1 MTYFG
6 EADPVHPESA
16 RIRILHVDDQQDFCD
31 LTAEFLKRER
41 DEFEVVTET
50 SAAEGFDRLVS
61 ERIDC
66 VVSDYDMPGRNG
78 LEFLE
83 EVRSADDD
91 LPFILFTGKG
101 SEEIASEAISAGVT
115 DYLQKGTGTDQYT
128 VLANRIENAVDQS
141 RSREALEASQRRL
154 SLFVE
159 QSPLGVI
166 EWDDNFDIVGVNEAA
181 EEILGYTEAEL
192 LGCSWERIVP
202 DSAADSVAE
211 TVDQLFEKAGGYHSI
226 NENVRKDGD
235 RRICEW
241 YNRFVT
247 DETGDIAAFFSQFQ
261 DITERKE
268 REAQLEQSTARLNA
282 LFDNSPVMINIHDG
296 AGNIIH
302 PNPPFCENTGYTESE
317 LTGTKVWEI
326 DQEIDS
332 DEARSLWES
341 MAVGEKRELEGS
353 YQRRDGSTFPVEV
366 HIRRLALEGEDRFMV
381 ISRDIT
387 ARKERERE
395 LERYEAIVEKSD
407 DGMYVFDEDG
417 RFEFVNQRV
426 VDVSGI
432 PLEGWIDEHFSI
444 HSDLGT
450 LTETE
455 VASVEEG
462 LTAIVDGES
471 DEEVVELSPDVP
483 TGIEALELRLTP
495 LHTDGGDT
503 CVIGYSRDI
512 SEHASHKTKLE
523 RLQQQAQ
530 VLMTTSTVE
539 ETTQIAVDTA
549 QELLGA
555 ELSGFHRLSD
565 DGQRLELVTDTT
577 EIESAFDSLP
587 GYDRTDTEDP
597 VGTVVWEAFDAGE
610 PVVVDDTSTHA
621 ELAGN
626 TPAGSGI
633 IYPISDQGVFIVSA
647 TEAHAFD
654 ETDKNFIDILVA
666 TLTAALQRVSRE
678 SLIRERERELRET
691 KERLDLA
698 LEGTNTGIWEWNL
711 ETDEVNW
718 SETMERDVGLD
729 PGTFDGTIEAVE
741 KRVHPDDWK
750 TVRDAFEQARESDG
764 LYEAEF
770 RLQHEDGSVIWSNV
784 RGRLVER
791 RDGADR
797 LIGVHQN
804 ITDRKEREQEL
815 ERQNRRLKEFSS
827 VVSHDLRNPLSVADG
842 RLELARRECDC
853 DHLDAIENALDRME
867 RIIDEVLGLAREGE
881 DIGATDPVDLR
892 DAVESAWTIVADV
905 NDRVDLVALDEN
917 ADLPTIEADY
927 NRLCQLLENLFR
939 NSIDHGGEDLTITVG
954 TVDDG
959 FYIED
964 DGPGI
969 PEQDREQVF
978 EAGYST
984 SPDGTGLGLRI
995 VEQIVEAH
1003 DWKIRITDGTDG
1015 GARFEIT
1022 GIEGTDGQN

>member
-1 MTYFG
+1 MDYFG
-6 EADPVHPESA
+6 ETDPVHPEPA
-16 RIRILHVDDQQDFCD
+16 RIRVLHVDDQPDLCD
-31 LTAEFLKRER
+31 LTAEFLERER
-41 DEFEVVTET
+41 DTFQVVTET
-50 SAAEGFDRLVS
+50 SAEDGFDRLVS
-61 ERIDC
+61 EEIDC
-66 VVSDYDMPGRNG
+66 VVSDYDMPGCNG

-83 EVRSADDD
+83 QVRTECDG

-166 EWDDNFDIVGVNEAA
+166 EWDDNFDIVGVNDAA
-181 EEILGYTEAEL
+181 EEILGYAESEL
-192 LGCSWERIVP
+192 LGCSWERLVP
-202 DSAADSVAE
+202 DSAAGTVAE
-211 TVDQLFEKAGGYHSI
+211 TVDQLLETAGGYHSV

-241 YNRFVT
+241 YNRIVT
-247 DETGDIAAFFSQFQ
+247 DETDELVAIFSQFR

-296 AGNIIH
+296 AGNIIK
-302 PNPPFCENTGYTESE
+302 PNPPFCEKTGYTETE
-317 LTGTKVWEI
+317 LTDMTVWEI
-326 DQEIDS
+326 DQEIDPG
-332 DEARSLWES
+332 EARSLWES
-341 MAVGEKRELEGS
+341 MAVGERRELEGV

-387 ARKERERE
+387 ERKERERE
-395 LERYEAIVEKSD
+395 LERYEAIVEKAD

-432 PLEGWIDEHFSI
+432 PLEGWIDEHLSI
-444 HSDLGT
+444 HTDLGT
-450 LTETE
+450 LTGTE
-455 VASVEEG
+455 VASVKEG
-462 LTAIVDGES
+462 IAAIVDGES

-483 TGIEALELRLTP
+483 TGIDTLELRLTP
-495 LHTDGGDT
+495 LYTGEGDT

-512 SEHASHKTKLE
+512 SEHAAHKTKLE

-539 ETTQIAVDTA
+539 ETAQVAVDTA

-565 DGQRLELVTDTT
+565 DGQRLELVTDTA
-577 EIESAFDSLP
+577 EIETAFDTVP
-587 GYDRTDTEDP
+587 GYDRTDTADP
-597 VGTVVWEAFDAGE
+597 VGAVVWDAFDTGE
-610 PVVVDDTSTHA
+610 TVGIDDTSTHA
-621 ELAGN
+621 EFAGN
-626 TPAGSGI
+626 TPAGSGM
-633 IYPISDQGVFIVSA
+633 IYPIPDQGVFIVSA
-647 TEAHAFD
+647 TEANAFD
-654 ETDKNFIDILVA
+654 ETDKNFMDILVA
-666 TLTAALQRVSRE
+666 TLTTALQRVSRE

-698 LEGTNTGIWEWNL
+698 VEGTNTGIWEWNL
-711 ETDEVNW
+711 ETDEINW
-718 SETMERDVGLD
+718 SGSLERDIGLD
-729 PGTFDGTIEAVE
+729 PGTFDGTIEAVMQ
-741 KRVHPDDWK
+741 RVHPDD
-750 TVRDAFEQARESDG
+750 RERIQEAIEQALENDG
-764 LYEAEF
+764 LYRAEI
-770 RLQHEDGSVIWSNV
+770 RLQHEDGGIIWSDV
-784 RGRLVER
+784 RGRLAEH
-791 RDGADR
+791 DDSADR

-804 ITDRKEREQEL
+804 ITDRKEREREL

-827 VVSHDLRNPLSVADG
+827 IVSHDLRNPLNVANG
-842 RLELARRECDC
+842 RLELARRESDC
-853 DHLDAIENALDRME
+853 DHLDTIRNALDRME
-867 RIIDEVLGLAREGE
+867 RIIDEVLELARDGA
-881 DIGATDPVDLR
+881 DIGATDPVDLQN
-892 DAVESAWTIVADV
+892 AVESAWTIVADG
-905 NDRVDLVALDEN
+905 NDGVELVGLDAN

-927 NRLCQLLENLFR
+927 NRLCRLLENLLR
-939 NSIDHGGEDLTITVG
+939 NSIDHGGEDLTVTVG
-954 TVDDG
+954 TVDTG

-969 PEQDREQVF
+969 SEQDREQVF
-978 EAGYST
+978 DPGYST

-995 VEQIVEAH
+995 IEQIVEAH
-1003 DWKIRITDGTDG
+1003 DWEIRVTDGTDG

-1022 GIEGTDGQN
+1022 GVQIID